1 MWSYISKAMKY
12 LEFKTVRHLQKKCS
26 VCKEKASR
34 FQDAPG
40 QGREWFC
47 ADDFKEQQNTNGNS

>member
-1 MWSYISKAMKY
+1 MKY